1 MRLPLCSESRLPLHP
16 SVKSH
21 TMLTVMVKAL
31 MRIAQAS
38 KEVGRNTKAEVTM
51 RAWHGMAAEVKTIFY
66 CAMIDENDK

>member
-21 TMLTVMVKAL
+21 TMLTVMLKAL

-38 KEVGRNTKAEVTM
+38 KEVGGNTKAEVTM
-51 RAWHGMAAEVKTIFY
+51 RAWHDMATEAKTFFIVQ
-66 CAMIDENDK
+66 